1 MSEELQLNQAQE
13 NTAVNLALSKVPYP
27 HLTGM
32 VLSSDI
38 HINGLTLNTIDSS
51 GIVWVCTD
59 IDGWWNLA
67 TPDIPDIARGLD
79 DGSYGVRGRWTARSL
94 TLTGSILVP
103 DASYT
108 AAARQTLMEA
118 VNLVYDGGWLKV
130 DESPTKAAFVRLA
143 GQPMISAV
151 NRRGRIDFSIPLK
164 AADPIKYEWYPN
176 IPDDGYQYVDLI
188 SGSATAYNS
197 GNAAVAALFELSGP
211 MTAPIVIENIDED
224 SVKKTLKIVTT
235 LRANGFTGSSTLTN
249 KQCSAGIATLSFSA
263 AHGFYVGDTIT
274 VTNIANFNK
283 SNVAITAV
291 TSTTI
296 SYANPISNIS
306 SIEIASGTAKVTT
319 SGSHGL
325 VAGDTV
331 YIKDCVN
338 PLVDGAYLIT
348 VANPLLP
355 TKLEFTKDLPNQTLA
370 AGGTVSKQI
379 ASSAQAVGTVTLQGN
394 DTMKIDTYNGTV
406 LFNNAPDYSRS
417 TLSTTVDWIKLQP
430 GANSLSLNK
439 SGGSGTASVKYRSG
453 WIG

>member
-13 NTAVNLALSKVPYP
+13 NNAVNIALSKVPYP

-38 HINGLTLNTIDSS
+38 QINGLTLNTIDED
-51 GIVWVCTD
+51 GVVWVCTD

-67 TPDIPDIARGLD
+67 TPDIPDIPRGLD

-108 AAARQTLMEA
+108 AAAREKLMEA

-130 DESPTKAAFVRLA
+130 DEVPTKAAFVRLA
-143 GQPMISAV
+143 GQPQIANV
-151 NRRGRIDFSIPLK
+151 NRRGRIDFSIPLR
-164 AADPIKYEWYPN
+164 AADPIKYEWTTN
-176 IPDDGYQYVDLI
+176 LDNDGYKTVTLT
-188 SGSATAYNS
+188 SGSASLPNA
-197 GNAAVAALFELSGP
+197 GNASVAAVFELTGP
-211 MTAPIVIENIDED
+211 MTAPIVISNTDAAAVTK
-224 SVKKTLKIVTT
+224 SLRIVTT
-235 LRANGFTGSSTLTN
+235 LRASGFTGSSTLTN
-249 KQCSAGIATLSFSA
+249 KQCSAGVATLSFVA
-263 AHGFYVGDTIT
+263 AHGFNVGDVIT
-274 VTNIANFNK
+274 VTDVADFNK
-283 SNVAITAV
+283 SNVSITA
-291 TSTTI
+291 TSSTTI
-296 SYANPISNIS
+296 SYLNPLVNIS
-306 SIEIASGTAKVTT
+306 SVAVSSNVATVTT
-319 SGSHGL
+319 SSSHGL
-325 VAGDTV
+325 SAGATV

-338 PLVDGAYLIT
+338 PLMDGAYTATSASGSTI
-348 VANPLLP
+348 VFA
-355 TKLEFTKDLPNQTLA
+355 KSLPNQTLA

-379 ASSAQAVGTVTLQGN
+379 ANTAQTSGTVTLQGN

-430 GANSLSLNK
+430 GTNSMSLVK
-439 SGGSGTASVKYRSG
+439 SGGAGTATVKYRSG

>member
-1 MSEELQLNQAQE
+1 MAEELQLNQDQE
-13 NTAVNLALSKVPYP
+13 NKAVNLALSKVPYP
-27 HLTGM
+27 HLSGM

-38 HINGLTLNTIDSS
+38 RINGLTLNTIDEN

-67 TPDIPDIARGLD
+67 NPEVPDIARGLD

-94 TLTGSILVP
+94 NLVGSILVP
-103 DASYT
+103 NATYT
-108 AAARQTLMEA
+108 AAARQQLMEA
-118 VNLVYDGGWLKV
+118 VNLVYNGGWLQV
-130 DESPTKAAFVRLA
+130 DETPTKAAFVYLA
-143 GQPMISAV
+143 GQPMMTAV
-151 NRRGRIDFSIPLK
+151 NRRGRIDFSIPLR
-164 AADPIKYEWYPN
+164 APDPIKYEWTSN
-176 IPDDGYQYVDLI
+176 LANDGYKTVTLT
-188 SGSATAYNS
+188 SGSASLPNA
-197 GNAAVAALFELSGP
+197 GNAPVAAVFELTGP
-211 MTAPIVIENIDED
+211 MTAPIVISNTDAA
-224 SVKKTLKIVTT
+224 STTKSLRIVTT

-249 KQCSAGIATLSFSA
+249 KQCSAGVATLSFAA
-263 AHGFYVGDTIT
+263 AHGFYVGDNIT
-274 VTNIANFNK
+274 VTNISGFNK

-296 SYANPISNIS
+296 SYANPVANIS
-306 SIEIASGTAKVTT
+306 SIQITSGNATVTT
-319 SGSHGL
+319 SSSHGL
-325 VAGDTV
+325 VVGDYV

-355 TKLEFTKDLPNQTLA
+355 TKLEFAKDLPNQTLA

-379 ASSAQAVGTVTLQGN
+379 ASAAQATGTITLQGD

-430 GANSLSLNK
+430 GSNSMSLVK
-439 SGGSGTASVKYRSG
+439 SGGAGTATVKYRSG

>member
-13 NTAVNLALSKVPYP
+13 NNAVNIALSKVPFP

-38 HINGLTLNTIDSS
+38 QINGLTLNTIDED
-51 GIVWVCTD
+51 GVVWVCTD

-67 TPDIPDIARGLD
+67 TPDIPDIPRGLD

-108 AAARQTLMEA
+108 AAARERLMEA

-130 DESPTKAAFVRLA
+130 DEVPTKAAFVRLA
-143 GQPMISAV
+143 GQPQIANV
-151 NRRGRIDFSIPLK
+151 NRRGRIDFSIPLR
-164 AADPIKYEWYPN
+164 AADPIKYEWTTN
-176 IPDDGYQYVDLI
+176 LDNDGYKTVTLT
-188 SGSATAYNS
+188 SGSASLPNA
-197 GNAAVAALFELSGP
+197 GNASVAAVFELTGP
-211 MTAPIVIENIDED
+211 MTAPIVISNTDAAAVTK
-224 SVKKTLKIVTT
+224 SLRIVTT

-249 KQCSAGIATLSFSA
+249 KQCSAGVATLSFVA
-263 AHGFYVGDTIT
+263 AHGFNVGDVIT
-274 VTNIANFNK
+274 VTNVADFNK
-283 SNVAITAV
+283 SNVPITAV
-291 TSTTI
+291 SSTTI
-296 SYANPISNIS
+296 SYLNPLVNIS
-306 SIEIASGTAKVTT
+306 SVAVSSNVATVTT
-319 SGSHGL
+319 SSSHGL
-325 VAGDTV
+325 SAGATV

-338 PLVDGAYLIT
+338 PLMDGAYTATSASGSTI
-348 VANPLLP
+348 VFA
-355 TKLEFTKDLPNQTLA
+355 KSLPNQTLA

-379 ASSAQAVGTVTLQGN
+379 ANTAQTSGTVTLQGN

-430 GANSLSLNK
+430 GTNSMSLVK
-439 SGGSGTASVKYRSG
+439 SGGAGAATVKYRSG

>member
-13 NTAVNLALSKVPYP
+13 NNAVNIALSKVPFP

-38 HINGLTLNTIDSS
+38 QINGLTLNTIDED
-51 GIVWVCTD
+51 GVVWVCTD

-67 TPDIPDIARGLD
+67 TPDIPDIPRGLD

-108 AAARQTLMEA
+108 AAAREKLMEA

-130 DESPTKAAFVRLA
+130 DEVPTKAAFVRLA
-143 GQPMISAV
+143 GQPQIANV
-151 NRRGRIDFSIPLK
+151 NRRGRIDFSIPLR
-164 AADPIKYEWYPN
+164 AADPIKYEWTTN
-176 IPDDGYQYVDLI
+176 LDNDGYKTVTLT
-188 SGSATAYNS
+188 SGSASLPNA
-197 GNAAVAALFELSGP
+197 GNASVAAVFELTGP
-211 MTAPIVIENIDED
+211 MTAPIVISNTDAAAVTKSIR
-224 SVKKTLKIVTT
+224 IVTT

-249 KQCSAGIATLSFSA
+249 KQCSAGVATLSFVA
-263 AHGFYVGDTIT
+263 AHGFNVGDVIT
-274 VTNIANFNK
+274 VTNVADFNK
-283 SNVAITAV
+283 SNVPITAV
-291 TSTTI
+291 SSTTI
-296 SYANPISNIS
+296 SYLNPLVNIS
-306 SIEIASGTAKVTT
+306 SVAVSSNVATVTT
-319 SGSHGL
+319 SSSHGL
-325 VAGDTV
+325 SAGATV

-338 PLVDGAYLIT
+338 PLMDGAYTATSASGSTI
-348 VANPLLP
+348 VFA
-355 TKLEFTKDLPNQTLA
+355 KSLPNQTLA

-379 ASSAQAVGTVTLQGN
+379 ANTSQTSGTVTLQGN

-430 GANSLSLNK
+430 GTNSMSLVK
-439 SGGSGTASVKYRSG
+439 SGGAGAATVKYRSG